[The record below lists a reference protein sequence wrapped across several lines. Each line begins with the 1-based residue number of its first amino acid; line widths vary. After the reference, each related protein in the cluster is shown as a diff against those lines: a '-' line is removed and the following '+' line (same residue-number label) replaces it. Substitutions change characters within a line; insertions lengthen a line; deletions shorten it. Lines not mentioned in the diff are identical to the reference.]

1 MTSSRTSN
9 NYLAIMGKTTA
20 ITTADEQ
27 EIAEARGTTVPDMLY
42 DVVARAATTSV
53 GQFIYK
59 RIDNLLWT
67 IEKTAR
73 WSLPQPSPAAQS
85 FKTSAADESEDIGSN
100 ISGPPLIR
108 PLPWLLFLPALI
120 ALRMVRSALSIGAR
134 FVGRG
139 PVLPSTVVG
148 FLQNKRRKLRALKY
162 RGQRLQRIAKVEQE
176 ADPKQVTWLQRIILP
191 LRMVICTRP
200 YGTIDANSDVAH
212 AVIFRKDRPA
222 GAGQKR
228 VVSKKRNLNQREAES
243 AEEEASDEDSFED
256 AGCKELLDKYAHE
269 EDSSFNVE
277 DASSA
282 SSDAIDTSLSE
293 TDPSPKKPTLE
304 TDNISRQQQLS
315 QPKQNGG
322 QQPSSK
328 ADTLKRSSSENKN
341 GHESQPPAPKTSTQ
355 KTINAGNR
363 SKSAADLENG
373 NAQSSHTAGSDGK
386 NAATANMSSNT
397 TPSKSIPNLSSS
409 PENNENKP
417 INQNVSGG
425 PTATV
430 AAAAA
435 SQIKSPS
442 PTVLK
447 PTGAKQSPTM
457 SDVRTNYQQ
466 QKQASQKHLVTS
478 GSSAQQQQQTAPHQQ
493 QQQQQQYVSNGAK
506 QSRSKKG
513 PTQPVA

>member
-1 MTSSRTSN
+1 
-9 NYLAIMGKTTA
+9 MGKTTA
-20 ITTADEQ
+20 TSTVDEQ

-53 GQFIYK
+53 GQFVYK
-59 RIDNLLWT
+59 RFDNLLWT

-73 WSLPQPSPAAQS
+73 WSLPQPSPAAVS
-85 FKTSAADESEDIGSN
+85 SKTSPVDESEDVGSN

-120 ALRMVRSALSIGAR
+120 ALRMVRSALSMGAR

-139 PVLPSTVVG
+139 PVLPSSVVG

-212 AVIFRKDRPA
+212 AVIFRKDRPTSA
-222 GAGQKR
+222 VQKR

-256 AGCKELLDKYAHE
+256 AGCKELLDKYANE

-277 DASSA
+277 DASSV
-282 SSDAIDTSLSE
+282 SSDGSVGSLSDA
-293 TDPSPKKPTLE
+293 DPSPKKPALE
-304 TDNISRQQQLS
+304 NDNTARPQQNT

-341 GHESQPPAPKTSTQ
+341 GVESPPSAPKSSTQ
-355 KTINAGNR
+355 KSINAGNR
-363 SKSAADLENG
+363 SKSAAELENG
-373 NAQSSHTAGSDGK
+373 NAPASHTSGSEGK
-386 NAATANMSSNT
+386 NSATSNT

-425 PTATV
+425 PTASV
-430 AAAAA
+430 AAAA

-447 PTGAKQSPTM
+447 PATAAKQP
-457 SDVRTNYQQ
+457 
-466 QKQASQKHLVTS
+466 
-478 GSSAQQQQQTAPHQQ
+478 
-493 QQQQQQYVSNGAK
+493 
-506 QSRSKKG
+506 
-513 PTQPVA
+513 

>member
-1 MTSSRTSN
+1 
-9 NYLAIMGKTTA
+9 MGKTAT
-20 ITTADEQ
+20 ISTVDEQ

-42 DVVARAATTSV
+42 DVVARVATTSI
-53 GQFIYK
+53 GQFVYK

-67 IEKTAR
+67 MEKTAR
-73 WSLPQPSPAAQS
+73 WSLPQPSPVGVS
-85 FKTSAADESEDIGSN
+85 TKTSAAAAATDESEDFGSN

-120 ALRMVRSALSIGAR
+120 VLRMVRSALSLGAR
-134 FVGRG
+134 FIGRG
-139 PVLPSTVVG
+139 PVLPSNMVA

-176 ADPKQVTWLQRIILP
+176 VDPKPVTWLQRIILP

-200 YGTIDANSDVAH
+200 YRTIDANSDVAH

-222 GAGQKR
+222 SAGQKR
-228 VVSKKRNLNQREAES
+228 VESKKRNLNQREAES
-243 AEEEASDEDSFED
+243 ADEECSDEYSFED
-256 AGCKELLDKYAHE
+256 AGCKELLEKYANE

-277 DASSA
+277 DAA
-282 SSDAIDTSLSE
+282 SSSSDSSLSE

-304 TDNISRQQQLS
+304 TSRQQDQS
-315 QPKQNGG
+315 QPKQNGR
-322 QQPSSK
+322 QLPPSK
-328 ADTLKRSSSENKN
+328 PDTLKRSSSENKN
-341 GHESQPPAPKTSTQ
+341 GMESQSSAPKATSAS

-373 NAQSSHTAGSDGK
+373 NTQSTNSAGPDGK
-386 NAATANMSSNT
+386 NASTPNST

-417 INQNVSGG
+417 INQNLPGG
-425 PTATV
+425 PAATI
-430 AAAAA
+430 ASAA

-447 PTGAKQSPTM
+447 SSAAKQSPNM
-457 SDVRTNYQQ
+457 GEVRQSFQQ
-466 QKQASQKHLVTS
+466 QKQASQKQLATS
-478 GSSAQQQQQTAPHQQ
+478 GSSTNQQQSQQASQQ
-493 QQQQQQYVSNGAK
+493 QQQQQQYVGNGAK
-506 QSRSKKG
+506 SRNKKG
-513 PTQPVA
+513 PSQSIA

>member
-1 MTSSRTSN
+1 
-9 NYLAIMGKTTA
+9 MGKTTA
-20 ITTADEQ
+20 ISTADEQ

-59 RIDNLLWT
+59 RVDNLLWT

-73 WSLPQPSPAAQS
+73 WSLPQPSPAAVS
-85 FKTSAADESEDIGSN
+85 SKTSAADESEDVGGN

-120 ALRMVRSALSIGAR
+120 ALRIVRSALSMGAR

-139 PVLPSTVVG
+139 PVLPSSVVG

-200 YGTIDANSDVAH
+200 YSTFDANSDVAH
-212 AVIFRKDRPA
+212 AVIFRNDRPSS
-222 GAGQKR
+222 AGQKR
-228 VVSKKRNLNQREAES
+228 VASKKRNLNQREAES

-269 EDSSFNVE
+269 EDSSFNME
-277 DASSA
+277 DASSV
-282 SSDAIDTSLSE
+282 SSDGTDSSLSE
-293 TDPSPKKPTLE
+293 ADPSPKKPTLE
-304 TDNISRQQQLS
+304 SDNISRQQQQHS

-341 GHESQPPAPKTSTQ
+341 GVDSQPTAPKSSTTQ
-355 KTINAGNR
+355 KNINAGNR

-373 NAQSSHTAGSDGK
+373 NVPSSHTSAPDGK
-386 NAATANMSSNT
+386 NAGTTSMSINT

-425 PTATV
+425 PTASV
-430 AAAAA
+430 AAAAAA

-447 PTGAKQSPTM
+447 ATGAKQSPTM
-457 SDVRTNYQQ
+457 SEVRTNFHQ
-466 QKQASQKHLVTS
+466 QKQASQKLLASS
-478 GSSAQQQQQTAPHQQ
+478 GSAAQHQQ
-493 QQQQQQYVSNGAK
+493 QSQQSAPQQQQQYVSNGAK
-506 QSRSKKG
+506 SRNKKG

>member
-1 MTSSRTSN
+1 
-9 NYLAIMGKTTA
+9 MGKTTA
-20 ITTADEQ
+20 ISTADEQ

-59 RIDNLLWT
+59 RVDNLLWT

-73 WSLPQPSPAAQS
+73 WSLPQPSPAAVS
-85 FKTSAADESEDIGSN
+85 SKASAAEESEDIGGN

-120 ALRMVRSALSIGAR
+120 ALRMVRSALSMGAR

-139 PVLPSTVVG
+139 PVLPSSVVG

-200 YGTIDANSDVAH
+200 YSTFDANSDVAH
-212 AVIFRKDRPA
+212 AVIFRKDRPSST
-222 GAGQKR
+222 GQKR

-269 EDSSFNVE
+269 EDSSFNME
-277 DASSA
+277 EASSA
-282 SSDAIDTSLSE
+282 SSDGTDSSLSDA
-293 TDPSPKKPTLE
+293 DPSPKKPTLDS
-304 TDNISRQQQLS
+304 DNISRPQQQHS
-315 QPKQNGG
+315 QPKQNGA
-322 QQPSSK
+322 QQPPSK
-328 ADTLKRSSSENKN
+328 ADALKRSSSENKN
-341 GHESQPPAPKTSTQ
+341 GVESQPSVPKPSTQ
-355 KTINAGNR
+355 KNINAGNR

-373 NAQSSHTAGSDGK
+373 NVQSSHTAAPDGK
-386 NAATANMSSNT
+386 NAGTTNMSSHT

-425 PTATV
+425 PTV
-430 AAAAA
+430 AAA

-447 PTGAKQSPTM
+447 ATGAKQSPTM
-457 SDVRTNYQQ
+457 SEVRTNFQQ
-466 QKQASQKHLVTS
+466 QKQASQKLLASS
-478 GSSAQQQQQTAPHQQ
+478 GAAAHHQQQSQQSAPQ
-493 QQQQQQYVSNGAK
+493 QQQQQQYVGNGAK
-506 QSRSKKG
+506 SRNKKG